1 MTDIAVYVIANL
13 VVTDAESYRLDEK
26 GFFPLLKR
34 HGGSFIT
41 YDDAPHNFEGSAPR
55 PGRMIMFS
63 FPSEAAAR
71 GWYDDADYQ
80 LLSDH
85 RRKGTRLEFL
95 TMVRG
100 LPPRS

>member
-1 MTDIAVYVIANL
+1 
-13 VVTDAESYRLDEK
+13 
-26 GFFPLLKR
+26 
-34 HGGSFIT
+34 
-41 YDDAPHNFEGSAPR
+41 
-55 PGRMIMFS
+55 MIMFS

-100 LPPRS
+100 LPPRA

>member
-13 VVTDAESYRLDEK
+13 VVTDAESYRLYEK

-55 PGRMIMFS
+55 PGQMIMFS